1 MIKLLLSIF
10 LILIISNILKIIKDP
25 TISKV
30 NAWLQYIKKIR
41 IILVIKWKGLISL
54 TLFLELKFKNKK
66 RIVNKKVRIYDLSS
80 WEYLMWYKFIV
91 KIKKPKTTDFLFVI
105 LIKSNANKFKEIIL
119 IINEKYLDT

>member
-80 WEYLMWYKFIV
+80 WEYLIWYKFIA
-91 KIKKPKTTDFLFVI
+91 KIKKPKITDFLFVI
-105 LIKSNANKFKEIIL
+105 LIKSRANKFREIIL
-119 IINEKYLDT
+119 NISG